1 MILPLKTKNTFS
13 TNRLLKSTLNVQAS
27 SHSLAVSRSPAAGE
41 IRRRGDSRY
50 FKVIEIDQVKIV
62 NCLQIV
68 VSCYGVT
75 NLNGNVK
82 IQEEIQ
88 IAEGTDMEERKEKTA
103 TDNRDEWYSTFGCL
117 VHNYTHLNELPHE
130 TVRRVAA
137 ACREKGIDCEGYVN
151 CWADYLLTLSSLVR
165 AEGQEA
171 QKNHPAPDPT
181 KMQG

>member
-50 FKVIEIDQVKIV
+50 FKVVEIDQVKIV

-68 VSCYGVT
+68 VSCCGVT

-88 IAEGTDMEERKEKTA
+88 MMTTETNKEEKKDDKRGTYAE
-103 TDNRDEWYSTFGCL
+103 
-117 VHNYTHLNELPHE
+117 NY
-130 TVRRVAA
+130 
-137 ACREKGIDCEGYVN
+137 I
-151 CWADYLLTLSSLVR
+151 
-165 AEGQEA
+165 
-171 QKNHPAPDPT
+171 PA
-181 KMQG
+181 

>member
-1 MILPLKTKNTFS
+1 M
-13 TNRLLKSTLNVQAS
+13 QAS

-41 IRRRGDSRY
+41 IRRRGDSSRIVLIASKLRQLNFNPERH
-50 FKVIEIDQVKIV
+50 FKVVEIDQVKIV

>member
-1 MILPLKTKNTFS
+1 
-13 TNRLLKSTLNVQAS
+13 
-27 SHSLAVSRSPAAGE
+27 
-41 IRRRGDSRY
+41 
-50 FKVIEIDQVKIV
+50 
-62 NCLQIV
+62 
-68 VSCYGVT
+68 
-75 NLNGNVK
+75 
-82 IQEEIQ
+82 
-88 IAEGTDMEERKEKTA
+88 MEERKEKTA